1 MLNLSFIDNT
11 EQKKMPSKTPST
23 GFFQGLLSLLLSL
36 ALLTGCG
43 GGSEEAPG
51 NSLRIAVIPKGT
63 THDFWRM
70 VHAGAIKAQ
79 RELNGAGGRKIEIIW
94 KGPLK
99 EDNTEEQI
107 NLVRTFVSR
116 GIDGMV
122 LAPLDKSALVRP
134 VRDAAA
140 KGVPVVIF
148 DSGLDAEVG
157 KDFATYVATDNYKGG
172 VLGARRLGEV
182 LGGKGKAILLRYQ
195 VGSESTMQRENGFLD
210 TMKKEFPGIEL
221 ISSDQRAGATEE
233 QAYQKSQNLLT
244 RFKDE
249 VNGIFCPNESAAAG
263 MLGALRQAG
272 LNGKVK
278 FVGFDAS
285 DKLVQGLASGDIDGL
300 VLQNPINMAY
310 LGVKSVVDKING
322 GKLEPYVDTGVKVAT
337 PENMNTPA
345 MKELHS
351 PDLSKWLDN

>member
-1 MLNLSFIDNT
+1 MMNLSSVDHT
-11 EQKKMPSKTPST
+11 EQKKMQPKTPPT

-36 ALLTGCG
+36 ALLAGCG
-43 GGSEEAPG
+43 GGSEETAG

-63 THDFWRM
+63 THDFWKM

-79 RELNGAGGRKIEIIW
+79 RELNDAGGQKIEIIW

-210 TMKKEFPGIEL
+210 TIKKEFPGIEL

-244 RFKDE
+244 RFKED

-263 MLGALRQAG
+263 MLGALRQAN

-300 VLQNPINMAY
+300 VLQNPINMA
-310 LGVKSVVDKING
+310 
-322 GKLEPYVDTGVKVAT
+322 
-337 PENMNTPA
+337 
-345 MKELHS
+345 
-351 PDLSKWLDN
+351 

>member
-1 MLNLSFIDNT
+1 MNSQETAPIRLF
-11 EQKKMPSKTPST
+11 T
-23 GFFQGLLSLLLSL
+23 GILSLLLSS
-36 ALLTGCG
+36 LLFSGCG
-43 GGSEEAPG
+43 GQQDGSAGEA
-51 NSLRIAVIPKGT
+51 LRIAVIPKGT
-63 THDFWRM
+63 THEFWKM
-70 VHAGAIKAQ
+70 VHAGAIKAE
-79 RELNGAGGRKIEIIW
+79 REINAAGEQKVEIIW

-107 NLVRTFVSR
+107 NLVRTFISSR
-116 GIDGMV
+116 VAGIV
-122 LAPLDKSALVRP
+122 LAPLDKTALVRP
-134 VRDAAA
+134 VREAAG
-140 KGVPVVIF
+140 KGIPVIIF

-157 KDFATYVATDNYKGG
+157 KDFASYVATDNYQGG
-172 VLGARRLGEV
+172 VLGAKRLGEV

-210 TMKKEFPGIEL
+210 TMKKELPGIEL
-221 ISSDQRAGATEE
+221 ISTDQRAGATEE
-233 QAYQKSQNLLT
+233 QAYRKSQNLLT

-272 LNGKVK
+272 LNGKIR

-285 DKLVQGLASGDIDGL
+285 EKLVQALSVGDIDGL

-310 LGVKSVVDKING
+310 LGVKSVVKQING
-322 GKLEPYVDTGVKVAT
+322 GKLEPYVDTGVRVAT
-337 PENMNTPA
+337 PGNMNTPQ

-351 PDLSKWLDN
+351 PDLSKWLDK

>member
-1 MLNLSFIDNT
+1 MNSQETAPIRLF
-11 EQKKMPSKTPST
+11 T
-23 GFFQGLLSLLLSL
+23 GILSLLLSS
-36 ALLTGCG
+36 LLFSGCG
-43 GGSEEAPG
+43 GQQDGSAGEA
-51 NSLRIAVIPKGT
+51 LRIAVIPKGT
-63 THDFWRM
+63 THEFWKM
-70 VHAGAIKAQ
+70 VHAGAIKAE
-79 RELNGAGGRKIEIIW
+79 REINAAGEQKVKIIW

-107 NLVRTFVSR
+107 NLVRTFISSR
-116 GIDGMV
+116 VAGIV
-122 LAPLDKSALVRP
+122 LAPLDKTALVRP
-134 VRDAAA
+134 VREAAG
-140 KGVPVVIF
+140 KGIPVIIF

-157 KDFATYVATDNYKGG
+157 KDFASYVATDNYQGG
-172 VLGARRLGEV
+172 VLGAKRLGEV

-210 TMKKEFPGIEL
+210 TMKKEFPDIEL
-221 ISSDQRAGATEE
+221 ISTDQRAGATEE
-233 QAYQKSQNLLT
+233 QAYRKSQNLLT

-272 LNGKVK
+272 LNGKIR

-285 DKLVQGLASGDIDGL
+285 EKLVQALSVGDIDGL

-310 LGVKSVVDKING
+310 LGVKSVLKQING
-322 GKLEPYVDTGVKVAT
+322 GKLEPYVDTGVRVAT
-337 PENMNTPA
+337 PGNMNTPQ

-351 PDLSKWLDN
+351 PDLSKWLDK

>member
-1 MLNLSFIDNT
+1 MMNLSSVDHT
-11 EQKKMPSKTPST
+11 EQKKMQPKTPPT

-36 ALLTGCG
+36 ALLAGCG
-43 GGSEEAPG
+43 GGSEETAG

-63 THDFWRM
+63 THDFWKM

-79 RELNGAGGRKIEIIW
+79 RELNDAGGQKIEIIW

-210 TMKKEFPGIEL
+210 TIKKEFPGIEL

-244 RFKDE
+244 RFKED

-263 MLGALRQAG
+263 MLGALRQAN

-322 GKLEPYVDTGVKVAT
+322 EKLEPYIDTGVQVAT

>member
-1 MLNLSFIDNT
+1 MNLKEKAPIRLL
-11 EQKKMPSKTPST
+11 T
-23 GFFQGLLSLLLSL
+23 GSLCLLLSS
-36 ALLTGCG
+36 LLFSGCG
-43 GGSEEAPG
+43 GQQDDPAGAA
-51 NSLRIAVIPKGT
+51 LRIAVIPKGT
-63 THDFWRM
+63 THEFWKM
-70 VHAGAIKAQ
+70 VHAGAIKAE
-79 RELNGAGGRKIEIIW
+79 REINAAGEQKVEIIW

-107 NLVRTFVSR
+107 NLVRTFISSR
-116 GIDGMV
+116 VAGIV
-122 LAPLDKSALVRP
+122 LAPLDKTALVRP
-134 VRDAAA
+134 VREASAR
-140 KGVPVVIF
+140 GVPVVIF

-157 KDFATYVATDNYKGG
+157 KDFATYVATDNYQGG

-195 VGSESTMQRENGFLD
+195 VGSESTMQRENGFLE

-221 ISSDQRAGATEE
+221 ISTDQRAGATEE

-272 LNGKVK
+272 LNGKIK

-285 DKLVQGLASGDIDGL
+285 EKLVQALSKGDIDGL

-310 LGVKSVVDKING
+310 LGVKSVVERING
-322 GKLEPYVDTGVKVAT
+322 GKLDSYVDTGVQVAT
-337 PENMNTPA
+337 PENMNTPQ

-351 PDLSKWLDN
+351 PDLSKWLEN

>member
-1 MLNLSFIDNT
+1 MKLPDTAPASFS
-11 EQKKMPSKTPST
+11 P
-23 GFFQGLLSLLLSL
+23 GFLSLLLSL
-36 ALLTGCG
+36 LLFAGCG
-43 GGSEEAPG
+43 GKQDEPLEKA
-51 NSLRIAVIPKGT
+51 LRIAVIPKGT
-63 THDFWRM
+63 THEFWKM
-70 VHAGAIKAQ
+70 VHAGAIKAE
-79 RELNGAGGRKIEIIW
+79 RELNSAGAQKVEIIW

-99 EDNTEEQI
+99 EDNTEQQI
-107 NLVRTFVSR
+107 NLVRTFVLQGVD
-116 GIDGMV
+116 GIV
-122 LAPLDKSALVRP
+122 LAPLDKTALVSP
-134 VRDAAA
+134 VREAAA
-140 KGVPVVIF
+140 RKVPVVIF

-157 KDFATYVATDNYKGG
+157 KDFATYVATDNYRGG
-172 VLGARRLGEV
+172 VLGAKRLGEV

-221 ISSDQRAGATEE
+221 ISTDQRAGATEE
-233 QAYQKSQNLLT
+233 QAYRKSQNLLT

-272 LNGKVK
+272 LNGKIK

-285 DKLVQGLASGDIDGL
+285 EKLVQALGKGDIDGL

-310 LGVKSVVDKING
+310 LGVRSVIDHING
-322 GKLEPYVDTGVKVAT
+322 KKLDDYVDTGVQVAT
-337 PENMNTPA
+337 PENMNTPQ